1 MFGNIF
7 KKLIPLAATAG
18 IAYMAG
24 SGASGGSLFGST
36 NLKEKLMSYAKKE
49 AIKRGTD
56 AIFGGGG
63 DDDNFVSPYSS
74 ASVNFDKYMQ
84 DIGASSKSGVVNF
97 PGNIKTADTSSIS
110 YAWQQ
115 RMNSYIGRA

>member
-7 KKLIPLAATAG
+7 KKLVPLAATAG

-24 SGASGGSLFGST
+24 SGGGSLFGST
-36 NLKEKLMSYAKKE
+36 SLKEKLMSYASKE

>member
-24 SGASGGSLFGST
+24 SGGGSLFGST

-56 AIFGGGG
+56 AIFGGG